1 MSQSTRKTK
10 TIAFRLTDEEYK
22 QIEEAAA
29 ATGADPNEWCRNLS
43 LTQSSAGGGLSRNER
58 LLYEELARLR
68 YLVGHGFRM
77 LAGQELSPEAWEK
90 TTGAADQKGEQIAD
104 ALLTRRK

>member
-10 TIAFRLTDEEYK
+10 TIAFRLTGEEYR
-22 QIEEAAA
+22 QIEKVAA
-29 ATGADPNEWCRNLS
+29 ATGEDPNEWWRNLS
-43 LTQSSAGGGLSRNER
+43 LAQSNSGGGLTRNER

-77 LAGQELSPEAWEK
+77 LAGQELIPEAWEK
-90 TTGAADQKGEQIAD
+90 TTNAADQKGAQIAD
-104 ALLTRRK
+104 ALLTRRT

>member
-1 MSQSTRKTK
+1 MSQSTKKTK

-29 ATGADPNEWCRNLS
+29 ATGADPNEWCRNL
-43 LTQSSAGGGLSRNER
+43 LLAQSSSGGGLSRNER

-77 LAGQELSPEAWEK
+77 LAGRKLSPEA
-90 TTGAADQKGEQIAD
+90 
-104 ALLTRRK
+104 